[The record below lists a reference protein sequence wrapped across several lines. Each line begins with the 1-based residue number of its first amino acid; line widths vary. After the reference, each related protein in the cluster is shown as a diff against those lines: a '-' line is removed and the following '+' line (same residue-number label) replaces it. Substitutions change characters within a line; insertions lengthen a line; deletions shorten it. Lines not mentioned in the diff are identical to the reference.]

1 MEDFAIQVIE
11 KGGMT
16 AVLFVAFII
25 AFGWCFLKIRELQS
39 RMEDGNSRFGEIEK
53 NLSKIDHSLGVI
65 QGQLLMIT
73 KATPQHQT
81 ENLG

>member
-39 RMEDGNSRFGEIEK
+39 RMEDSNSRFGEIEK

>member
-25 AFGWCFLKIRELQS
+25 AFGWCFLKIKELQ
-39 RMEDGNSRFGEIEK
+39 RRLEDGDSRFGEVEK
-53 NLSKIDHSLGVI
+53 NLGKIDHSLGVI
-65 QGQLLMIT
+65 QGQLLMIV
-73 KATPQHQT
+73 KSTPQHQT
-81 ENLG
+81 ENL

>member
-25 AFGWCFLKIRELQS
+25 AFGWCLLKIKELQ
-39 RMEDGNSRFGEIEK
+39 RRLEDGDSRFGEVEK
-53 NLSKIDHSLGVI
+53 NLGKIDHSLGVI
-65 QGQLLMIT
+65 QGQLLMIV
-73 KATPQHQT
+73 KSTPQHQN
-81 ENLG
+81 ENL

>member
-25 AFGWCFLKIRELQS
+25 AFGWCFLKIKELQ
-39 RMEDGNSRFGEIEK
+39 RRLEEGDSRFGEVEK

-65 QGQLLMIT
+65 QGQLLMIV
-73 KATPQHQT
+73 KSTPQHQT
-81 ENLG
+81 ENL

>member
-1 MEDFAIQVIE
+1 MEDFSIQVIE

-25 AFGWCFLKIRELQS
+25 AFGWAFLKIRELQS

-73 KATPQHQT
+73 KATPQHQN
-81 ENLG
+81 ENL